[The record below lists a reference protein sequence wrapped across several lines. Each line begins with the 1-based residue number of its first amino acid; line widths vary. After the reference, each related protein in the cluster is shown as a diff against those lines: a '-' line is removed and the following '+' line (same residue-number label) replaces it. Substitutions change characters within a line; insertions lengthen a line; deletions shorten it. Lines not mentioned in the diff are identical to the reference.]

1 MTNQEIFDLIAC
13 FDRSGLTSLR
23 LTRQDVTIEMAK
35 GGAAIP
41 AAPAAA
47 APAAPAAS
55 APAPAAAAA
64 PEGPV
69 ITAPMVGTCYAAPAP
84 DQPPFVQA
92 GDRVAKG
99 QTLCLM
105 EAMKMMSEVTAP
117 CDCVIREVLL
127 KNGELAEFGQP
138 LFRYQ
143 PC

>member
-23 LTRQDVTIEMAK
+23 LTRQDVTIEMTRG
-35 GGAAIP
+35 GGAVP
-41 AAPAAA
+41 AAAPALSPAAVSAPAAA
-47 APAAPAAS
+47 P
-55 APAPAAAAA
+55 A
-64 PEGPV
+64 PEGEV
-69 ITAPMVGTCYAAPAP
+69 ITAPMVGTCYAAPGP

-92 GDRVAKG
+92 GDRVSKG

>member
-35 GGAAIP
+35 GGAAVS
-41 AAPAAA
+41 A
-47 APAAPAAS
+47 APAAPASSPAVS
-55 APAPAAAAA
+55 APTAA
-64 PEGPV
+64 PVPEGQV
-69 ITAPMVGTCYAAPAP
+69 ITAPMVGTCYAAPGP

-92 GDRVAKG
+92 GDRVSRG

>member
-35 GGAAIP
+35 GGAAVP
-41 AAPAAA
+41 AAAPAPAPAAA
-47 APAAPAAS
+47 APAAPV
-55 APAPAAAAA
+55 PE
-64 PEGPV
+64 PEGQV

>member
-23 LTRQDVTIEMAK
+23 LTRQDVTIEMTSG
-35 GGAAIP
+35 GGAVP
-41 AAPAAA
+41 AA
-47 APAAPAAS
+47 APALSPAAAS
-55 APAPAAAAA
+55 APAAAPA
-64 PEGPV
+64 PEGEV
-69 ITAPMVGTCYAAPAP
+69 ITAPMVGTCYAAPGP
-84 DQPPFVQA
+84 DQPTFVQA

>member
-1 MTNQEIFDLIAC
+1 MTNQEIFDLITC

-23 LTRQDVTIEMAK
+23 LTRQDVTIEMTK
-35 GGAAIP
+35 GGAAVP
-41 AAPAAA
+41 AA
-47 APAAPAAS
+47 APAVS
-55 APAPAAAAA
+55 APAAAAA
-64 PEGPV
+64 PEPEGQV
-69 ITAPMVGTCYAAPAP
+69 ITAPMVGTCYAAPGP

-92 GDRVAKG
+92 GDRVSRG

>member
-23 LTRQDVTIEMAK
+23 LTRQDVTIEMTRG
-35 GGAAIP
+35 GGAVP
-41 AAPAAA
+41 AAAPTLSPAAVSAPAAA
-47 APAAPAAS
+47 P
-55 APAPAAAAA
+55 A
-64 PEGPV
+64 PEGEV
-69 ITAPMVGTCYAAPAP
+69 ITAPMVGTCYAAPGP

-92 GDRVAKG
+92 GDRVSRG

-117 CDCVIREVLL
+117 CDCVIEAVL
-127 KNGELAEFGQP
+127 KENGEMAAFGDG
-138 LFRYQ
+138 LFTYR

>member
-23 LTRQDVTIEMAK
+23 LTRQDVTIEMTRG
-35 GGAAIP
+35 GGAVSP
-41 AAPAAA
+41 AAPAPS
-47 APAAPAAS
+47 PAAAS
-55 APAPAAAAA
+55 APAAAPA
-64 PEGPV
+64 PEGEV

-92 GDRVAKG
+92 GDRVSRG

>member
-1 MTNQEIFDLIAC
+1 MTNQEIIDLIAC

-23 LTRQDVTIEMAK
+23 LTRQDVTIEMTK
-35 GGAAIP
+35 GGAAVPPSP
-41 AAPAAA
+41 AAAVNAPAAA
-47 APAAPAAS
+47 APE
-55 APAPAAAAA
+55 
-64 PEGPV
+64 PEGQV
-69 ITAPMVGTCYAAPAP
+69 ITAPMVGTCYAAPGP

-92 GDRVAKG
+92 GDRVAGG

>member
-35 GGAAIP
+35 GGAAVH
-41 AAPAAA
+41 AA
-47 APAAPAAS
+47 APAVS
-55 APAPAAAAA
+55 APAAAAA
-64 PEGPV
+64 PEPEGQV

-92 GDRVAKG
+92 GDRVSKG

>member
-1 MTNQEIFDLIAC
+1 MT
-13 FDRSGLTSLR
+13 
-23 LTRQDVTIEMAK
+23 K
-35 GGAAIP
+35 GGAAVP
-41 AAPAAA
+41 AA
-47 APAAPAAS
+47 APAVS
-55 APAPAAAAA
+55 APAAAAA
-64 PEGPV
+64 PEPEGQV
-69 ITAPMVGTCYAAPAP
+69 ITAPMVGTCYAAPGP

-92 GDRVAKG
+92 GDRVSRG

-143 PC
+143 LC

>member
-23 LTRQDVTIEMAK
+23 LTRQDVTIEMTRG
-35 GGAAIP
+35 GGAVP
-41 AAPAAA
+41 AAAPALSPAAVSAPAAA
-47 APAAPAAS
+47 P
-55 APAPAAAAA
+55 A
-64 PEGPV
+64 PEGEV
-69 ITAPMVGTCYAAPAP
+69 ITAPMVGTCYAAPGP

-92 GDRVAKG
+92 GDRVSRG

>member
-23 LTRQDVTIEMAK
+23 LTRQDVTIEMTK

-41 AAPAAA
+41 AAPAAPAPAVSASAA
-47 APAAPAAS
+47 APA
-55 APAPAAAAA
+55 
-64 PEGPV
+64 PEGET

>member
-1 MTNQEIFDLIAC
+1 MTNQEIFDLITC

-23 LTRQDVTIEMAK
+23 LTRQDVTIEMTRG
-35 GGAAIP
+35 GGAVP
-41 AAPAAA
+41 AA
-47 APAAPAAS
+47 APAPSPAAAS
-55 APAPAAAAA
+55 APAAAPA
-64 PEGPV
+64 PEGEV
-69 ITAPMVGTCYAAPAP
+69 ITAPMVGTCYAAPGP

-92 GDRVAKG
+92 GDRVSRG

>member
-1 MTNQEIFDLIAC
+1 MNNQEIFDLIAC

-23 LTRQDVTIEMAK
+23 LTRQDVTIEVTK
-35 GGAAIP
+35 GGAIP
-41 AAPAAA
+41 AA
-47 APAAPAAS
+47 APAPSPAPV
-55 APAPAAAAA
+55 PAPAAAPASQ
-64 PEGPV
+64 PEGEV

-84 DQPPFVQA
+84 HQPPFVQA
-92 GDRVAKG
+92 GDRVARG

>member
-35 GGAAIP
+35 GGAAVP
-41 AAPAAA
+41 AA
-47 APAAPAAS
+47 APAVS
-55 APAPAAAAA
+55 APAAAAA
-64 PEGPV
+64 PEPEGQV
-69 ITAPMVGTCYAAPAP
+69 ITAPMVGTCYAAPGP

-92 GDRVAKG
+92 GDRVTKG

>member
-23 LTRQDVTIEMAK
+23 LTRQDVTIEMTR
-35 GGAAIP
+35 GGASVP
-41 AAPAAA
+41 AAAPVPSPAAVSAPAAA
-47 APAAPAAS
+47 P
-55 APAPAAAAA
+55 A
-64 PEGPV
+64 PEGEV
-69 ITAPMVGTCYAAPAP
+69 ITAPMVGTCYAAPGP

-92 GDRVAKG
+92 GDRVTRG

>member
-23 LTRQDVTIEMAK
+23 LTRQDVTIELTK
-35 GGAAIP
+35 GAAIP
-41 AAPAAA
+41 AADPATSPAAVS
-47 APAAPAAS
+47 APAAVP
-55 APAPAAAAA
+55 A
-64 PEGPV
+64 PEGEV
-69 ITAPMVGTCYAAPAP
+69 ITAPMVGTCYAAPGP

-92 GDRVAKG
+92 GDRVSRG

>member
-35 GGAAIP
+35 GGAAVP
-41 AAPAAA
+41 AA
-47 APAAPAAS
+47 APAVS
-55 APAPAAAAA
+55 APAAAAA
-64 PEGPV
+64 PEPEGQV
-69 ITAPMVGTCYAAPAP
+69 ITAPMVGTCYAAPGP

-92 GDRVAKG
+92 GDRVSRG

>member
-35 GGAAIP
+35 GGAAVP
-41 AAPAAA
+41 AA
-47 APAAPAAS
+47 APAVS
-55 APAPAAAAA
+55 APAAAAA
-64 PEGPV
+64 PEPEGQV

-92 GDRVAKG
+92 GDRVSKG